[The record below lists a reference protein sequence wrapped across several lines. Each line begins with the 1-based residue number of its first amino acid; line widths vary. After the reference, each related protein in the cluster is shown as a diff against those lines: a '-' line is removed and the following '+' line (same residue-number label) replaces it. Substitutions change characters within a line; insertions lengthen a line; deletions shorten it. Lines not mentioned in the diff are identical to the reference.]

1 MERKTYLFIA
11 VGIALALVVLVYS
24 MQPHEFHLGQK
35 ILVGTVSI
43 SGNSANVYLIS
54 YNVTCA
60 MQEGSSYINKLPNGS
75 VFTPIVPEGDE
86 LPIAYSYE
94 SHPTGTFYNYSGDK
108 LSCFRVF
115 SMGQY
120 AYFLFP
126 FSYNGTL
133 LKVN

>member
-11 VGIALALVVLVYS
+11 VGITLALVVLVYS

-60 MQEGSSYINKLPNGS
+60 MQE
-75 VFTPIVPEGDE
+75 
-86 LPIAYSYE
+86 
-94 SHPTGTFYNYSGDK
+94 
-108 LSCFRVF
+108 
-115 SMGQY
+115 
-120 AYFLFP
+120 
-126 FSYNGTL
+126 
-133 LKVN
+133 

>member
-11 VGIALALVVLVYS
+11 VGIALALVVLAYS
-24 MQPHEFHLGQK
+24 MPSTKFHLGQK
-35 ILVGTVSI
+35 ILVGTVSV
-43 SGNSANVYLIS
+43 SGNSTDVYLIS

-60 MQEGSSYINKLPNGS
+60 IQEGSSYINKLPNGS
-75 VFTPIVPEGDE
+75 VFTPVVPEGEE

-94 SHPTGTFYNYSGDK
+94 SHPTGTFYNYSGNK

-115 SMGQY
+115 SIGQSS
-120 AYFLFP
+120 YFLFP